1 MYKTPFGKS
10 GDIIILSDCKI
21 DMHNLVIVVK
31 SKVYQCVPQ
40 ITYGTCLEKC
50 NAD

>member
-10 GDIIILSDCKI
+10 DDIIILSDCKI

-31 SKVYQCVPQ
+31 SKVYQC
-40 ITYGTCLEKC
+40 TSNNLWNMFREM
-50 NAD
+50 